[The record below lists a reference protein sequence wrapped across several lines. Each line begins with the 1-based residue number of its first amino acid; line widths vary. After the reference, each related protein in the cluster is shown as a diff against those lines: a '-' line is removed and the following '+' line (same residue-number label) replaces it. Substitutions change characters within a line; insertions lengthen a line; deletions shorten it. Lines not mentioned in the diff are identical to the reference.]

1 MDSFMRRPGWT
12 TLTELKSDYSLIL
25 SLTSHPPR
33 FPFLLSQLKRLANQ
47 TLFPD
52 VLVLNIAKEDSWA
65 IPIEVAE
72 LDLPFT
78 FEINLVENLGPGTKL
93 IPTIVKY
100 PSATIITIDDDINYP
115 DNLIEAL
122 WQESKLYPDVIIGS
136 RAHRPLFISGKL
148 APYLA
153 WEFEITQTLNHLV
166 FPTGSGGIL
175 YPAGSLDKEVLNLEA
190 YKEMSWSTDDIWFWI
205 HAIRAGTQIRK
216 SAFSYKTETT
226 GFVKN
231 SALSE
236 KGNREIVNDLNLY
249 LLWEAYD
256 MEVLLKT
263 YVQDK
268 NLIIRQIQEK
278 NIIESEFFFVHRF
291 VRDHNLMNLML
302 SLPSKYRSVYAE
314 IVVVL
319 SRRIRIIEINRLSI
333 RINITLIIKNTL
345 RKLKKRNFLW

>member
-1 MDSFMRRPGWT
+1 MDSFTRRPGWT

-216 SAFSYKTETT
+216 SAFSFRNANIP
-226 GFVKN
+226 GSQFV
-231 SALSE
+231 ALND
-236 KGNREIVNDLNLY
+236 GNGQIINDLNLSFMWDFYSLQSVLDAY
-249 LLWEAYD
+249 LKKFRLS
-256 MEVLLKT
+256 LKCISKTDT
-263 YVQDK
+263 YF
-268 NLIIRQIQEK
+268 IRS
-278 NIIESEFFFVHRF
+278 SEFQNYVNDVTFLEM
-291 VRDHNLMNLML
+291 VRTLPFSKKHEYLNPLLQLEQTILKMNSENA
-302 SLPSKYRSVYAE
+302 SLKRNCVDFCR
-314 IVVVL
+314 IV
-319 SRRIRIIEINRLSI
+319 
-333 RINITLIIKNTL
+333 K
-345 RKLKKRNFLW
+345 RKLLSKIEN

>member
-1 MDSFMRRPGWT
+1 M
-12 TLTELKSDYSLIL
+12 
-25 SLTSHPPR
+25 
-33 FPFLLSQLKRLANQ
+33 
-47 TLFPD
+47 
-52 VLVLNIAKEDSWA
+52 
-65 IPIEVAE
+65 
-72 LDLPFT
+72 
-78 FEINLVENLGPGTKL
+78 
-93 IPTIVKY
+93 
-100 PSATIITIDDDINYP
+100 
-115 DNLIEAL
+115 
-122 WQESKLYPDVIIGS
+122 
-136 RAHRPLFISGKL
+136 
-148 APYLA
+148 
-153 WEFEITQTLNHLV
+153 
-166 FPTGSGGIL
+166 
-175 YPAGSLDKEVLNLEA
+175 
-190 YKEMSWSTDDIWFWI
+190 
-205 HAIRAGTQIRK
+205 
-216 SAFSYKTETT
+216 
-226 GFVKN
+226 KN